1 MTPLGRVLSQIP
13 HPGDESIH
21 DTLMVRSPQAKVGS
35 ESVLPA
41 AQVSALPTCSA
52 FKTGTFISPL
62 LLRSKP
68 NVHYHFLYEKK
79 RGEKKKNTALDSG
92 KGF

>member
-13 HPGDESIH
+13 HPGDESLH

-41 AQVSALPTCSA
+41 AQVSALPTWSA
-52 FKTGTFISPL
+52 FKTGTLISPL

-68 NVHYHFLYEKK
+68 NVHYHFFKKKKK
-79 RGEKKKNTALDSG
+79 RKKKSTALDSG